1 MNDFTKEELDEL
13 RASRCYHLDDNF
25 PYEDAL
31 FIKLQS
37 MIEKYCDHDSSDPL
51 MALVKECN
59 KCKQPIEHRRW
70 ELAQGWMKNE

>member
-31 FIKLQS
+31 FMKLSS
-37 MIEKYCDHDSSDPL
+37 MIDNYCDHDWIYNQHGMPKYC
-51 MALVKECN
+51 A
-59 KCKQPIEHRRW
+59 KCKKDYE
-70 ELAQGWMKNE
+70 